1 MVTTEFNVTDMHC
14 SSCAS
19 LIQETLVEDLG
30 VADAVVDLEAAKATV
45 TYDPAVNSVDEICT
59 AVAKI
64 GYTALPVGGR

>member
-1 MVTTEFNVTDMHC
+1 MVTTQFTVTDMHC

-30 VADAVVDLEAAKATV
+30 VSDAVVDLESAQATV
-45 TYDPAVNSVDEICT
+45 THDPAVHSVDEICT
-59 AVAKI
+59 AVARI

>member
-30 VADAVVDLEAAKATV
+30 LPDVAVDLESARATV
-45 TYDPAVNSVDEICT
+45 TYDPAVHSVDEICT
-59 AVAKI
+59 AVARI